1 MNDNLTFIRLQ
12 SWLSVTQI
20 MAAASASVSSPWLQ
34 SLLQCYATENETRR
48 RAGATDWRGCVL
60 VSDHELWR
68 SAVRVFS
75 FLLGMRIDL
84 TGIGH

>member
-1 MNDNLTFIRLQ
+1 MQIEKKKKKRNIEKAKTF
-12 SWLSVTQI
+12 
-20 MAAASASVSSPWLQ
+20 
-34 SLLQCYATENETRR
+34 

-84 TGIGH
+84 IKGNRALEFSLENKS